1 MVRERKQGVEGD
13 NGDGDVNGNTVN
25 LRLTLFEECE
35 AEERDLSLKEPACSS
50 I

>member
-1 MVRERKQGVEGD
+1 MVRELKQGVQGD

-35 AEERDLSLKEPACSS
+35 AEERFCC
-50 I
+50 